1 MKEYKAPEV
10 EDGQETDEV
19 ASTSKRK
26 RDTEE
31 TPEAQKKSSDGLESR
46 PPRKTAKSG
55 GLPTGEDDE
64 AFIDDE
70 GEFDEGDLDEEKSEE
85 SKEEEGSKN
94 KNTNEGRSR
103 RSSISEKL
111 QKTIEKYGRGPLE
124 GTAIEDKALTGSP
137 DTILAMLMD
146 AMLKSKP
153 MSHELTDRTLKK
165 LIEFGYHDIQKLGEA
180 SWEEKAMV
188 LKEGGYNRY
197 REQGSTNLGKSVEFV
212 NEKYDGDLNNL
223 IKKAGYD
230 RTTTR
235 QLIKEVHGLGDLGVE
250 LFFNNV
256 QSVWPTIAPFV
267 DSRSLKTAED
277 AGLGTDLDAIFE
289 DLGNDSVEICKLA
302 NALRFANVAVGVIMI
317 LGGIAQFFPISLG
330 HVITGVYVIL
340 FGLIVAGLEFLPTI
354 PDYVYRYASF
364 LFSFL
369 GRGVFYIFVG
379 CLILHGHV
387 LQYIAGSI
395 VGFLGIGY
403 AVLEFIPSIEP
414 PSNMREADQSWGAE
428 QVV

>member
-19 ASTSKRK
+19 TSTSKRK
-26 RDTEE
+26 RGTEE
-31 TPEAQKKSSDGLESR
+31 TSELQEKSSDELESQ
-46 PPRKTAKSG
+46 PSSKVTKSG
-55 GLPTGEDDE
+55 ESPAAEEDDE
-64 AFIDDE
+64 EALLDDE
-70 GEFDEGDLDEEKSEE
+70 GDEEKHDE
-85 SKEEEGSKN
+85 STEEE
-94 KNTNEGRSR
+94 
-103 RSSISEKL
+103 RSSIREKL

-124 GTAIEDKALTGSP
+124 GTAIEEKALTGSP
-137 DTILAMLMD
+137 DTIVAMLID

-165 LIEFGYHDIQKLGEA
+165 LIEAGYHYIQKLGDA
-180 SWEEKAMV
+180 SWEERAMV

-197 REQGSTNLGKSVEFV
+197 REQGSTNLGKLVEFV

-223 IKKAGYD
+223 IKRAGHD
-230 RTTTR
+230 PTTTR
-235 QLIKEVHGLGDLGVE
+235 QLVKEVHGLGDLGVE

-277 AGLGTDLDAIFE
+277 AGLGTDLNVIYE
-289 DLGNDSVEICKLA
+289 YLGKDSVKMCKLA
-302 NALRFANVAVGVIMI
+302 NAFRFANVAVGVIMV